1 MNTFLGIE
9 IHVFIRRIHSD
20 YNGEIVKNENI
31 LILNDTFFVSDLL
44 IY

>member
-1 MNTFLGIE
+1 MYSSEESI
-9 IHVFIRRIHSD
+9 I
-20 YNGEIVKNENI
+20 NGEIVKNENI